1 MTLAR
6 WLILLGSI
14 VMFVGA
20 LLHIVGGSLGVFP
33 VVAKAG
39 MAPLVEGAIK
49 CVWLVVSA
57 HGVLLAPALVWISSP
72 TRNPLPASLPGAHS
86 PGRCS
91 VDVSLRGLLRRLL
104 HSRDRRAVADDR
116 GLANAPQLQ
125 RLIANKKTAHLC
137 DALSLRK
144 TRSNTTWSGQPPEWS
159 KPVAGR

>member
-20 LLHIVGGSLGVFP
+20 LLHVVGGSLGVFP

-57 HGVLLAPALVWISSP
+57 HGVLLAPALVWISS
-72 TRNPLPASLPGAHS
+72 RPG
-86 PGRCS
+86 
-91 VDVSLRGLLRRLL
+91 
-104 HSRDRRAVADDR
+104 
-116 GLANAPQLQ
+116 
-125 RLIANKKTAHLC
+125 
-137 DALSLRK
+137 
-144 TRSNTTWSGQPPEWS
+144 TRSLLLYLALIPLVDAVLMYHFVGFFAGFYI
-159 KPVAGR
+159 VATAALLLMTGAWLMPRNYSV